1 LIDNIL
7 LITIAVINCITFAVY
22 GIDKI
27 KAVNNEWRIS
37 EKRLLNL
44 SILGPFGSLLGMKL
58 FRHKVK
64 KPRFYVG
71 IPFFA
76 IVQLILIS
84 LYMAFIH

>member
-1 LIDNIL
+1 MLYNI
-7 LITIAVINCITFAVY
+7 IIIIIAVINCATFIFY
-22 GIDKI
+22 GVDKI

-37 EKRLLNL
+37 EKRLLRL
-44 SILGPFGSLLGMKL
+44 SMLGPFGSYLGMKL

-76 IVQLILIS
+76 FLQIGLLLLLLWVL
-84 LYMAFIH
+84 